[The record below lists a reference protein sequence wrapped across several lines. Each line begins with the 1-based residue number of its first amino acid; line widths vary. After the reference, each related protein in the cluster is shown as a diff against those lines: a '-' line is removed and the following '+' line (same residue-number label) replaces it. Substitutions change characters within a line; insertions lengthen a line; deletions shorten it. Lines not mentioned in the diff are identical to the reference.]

1 MTTFLH
7 YDLKVALLI
16 AVFYMFYRLLAAR
29 ETFHRLNRM
38 VLLASLALSLLLPL
52 CVVTVH
58 RTVEVGSMPQ
68 PTASVGMAEVGE
80 IVEDEGP
87 NSMGTILAVVYLLGV
102 AFCLARTS
110 INIWSVR
117 RLIARCREVA
127 VPSYI
132 RGNVGGMRLFVA
144 EDEKVKPF
152 SWMRS
157 VVLSRKDYEQDLAD
171 GADGH
176 SIVLAHECGHVAC
189 RHSVDMLF
197 VDAIV
202 ALQWFNPV
210 AWLLRQDLRIVHEY
224 EADARVLSQGF
235 NAYQY
240 LSLLVQKAAG
250 DAGYSVANGISMSSI
265 VSKRV
270 IMMTKKQ
277 SSKYAWA
284 RLLYVVPI
292 VALSLA
298 ATAKTVVDYQ
308 VIESKTST
316 EMTLPDDE
324 TLYVVD
330 GNIVEKQ
337 DVKKLKTEEIQSIKI
352 LKKEE
357 ATSKWGTQ
365 GANGVIEITTDRT
378 KVHEAVMKSDDDNK
392 LYVVD
397 GNVVSKESAMELVT
411 ENIEAVSVLSGE
423 SATKLWGSKGE
434 NGVIV
439 ITTKTK
445 TDAEGTKGD
454 DDEKTFEIVEKMPEF
469 PGGDKALLEF
479 LSKNIKYPVEAQK
492 KGLQGRVVVGFVV
505 EKDGSLSDVKTAK
518 SVDPLLDE
526 EAMRVVKSMPKWLPG
541 KQNGK
546 SVRVKFNVP
555 ILFKLNKSDEKTD
568 GQTALALRPAD
579 SPTAQ
584 PSASSGERIFEVV
597 EQMPEF
603 PGGMKA
609 MMEYLSSNVKY
620 PVEAQKMGEQGRVI
634 VQFIVEKDGT
644 ISNAKVVKSNRFVL
658 AQVPTEG
665 GVVTKLETSE
675 GPVIHELEAE
685 ALRVV
690 KEMPKWTPGKQN
702 GKPVRVKYN
711 IPVSFRLQ

>member
-58 RTVEVGSMPQ
+58 RTVEVSSMPQ
-68 PTASVGMAEVGE
+68 PTASVGMGEVGE
-80 IVEDEGP
+80 IVEDEDS
-87 NSMGTILAVVYLLGV
+87 NSMDTTLAVVYLLGV

-132 RGNVGGMRLFVA
+132 HGDIGGMRLFVA
-144 EDEKVKPF
+144 DDAKVKPF
-152 SWMRS
+152 SWMRT
-157 VVLSRKDYEQDLAD
+157 VVLSRKDYENDLAD
-171 GADGH
+171 GARGQ

-197 VDAIV
+197 VDMVV

-210 AWLLRQDLRIVHEY
+210 VWLLRQDLRTVHEY

-298 ATAKTVVDYQ
+298 ATAKTVVDYK
-308 VIESKTST
+308 VVEV
-316 EMTLPDDE
+316 PE
-324 TLYVVD
+324 TLKTTPSDEVVVNETAPLVEVD
-330 GNIVEKQ
+330 SENPLLVEDEMNPIVEDKKTPLIIIDGQ
-337 DVKKLKTEEIQSIKI
+337 ISTKKLDEIDAK
-352 LKKEE
+352 
-357 ATSKWGTQ
+357 A
-365 GANGVIEITTDRT
+365 
-378 KVHEAVMKSDDDNK
+378 
-392 LYVVD
+392 
-397 GNVVSKESAMELVT
+397 
-411 ENIEAVSVLSGE
+411 IEAVSVIPAE
-423 SATKLWGSKGE
+423 TAMKLWGKKGE
-434 NGVIV
+434 NGAVT
-439 ITTKTK
+439 ITMK
-445 TDAEGTKGD
+445 KGD
-454 DDEKTFEIVEKMPEF
+454 DDEKAFHHVEKMPVF
-469 PGGDKALLEF
+469 PGGDMAMMEF

-492 KGLQGRVVVGFVV
+492 KGLQGRVVVSFVV
-505 EKDGSLSDVKTAK
+505 EKDGSLSDVKVAK
-518 SVDPLLDE
+518 SVDPQLDE
-526 EAMRVVKSMPKWLPG
+526 EALRVVKSMPNWTPG
-541 KQNGK
+541 MHNGK
-546 SVRVKFNVP
+546 AVRVKYYVP
-555 ILFKLNKSDEKTD
+555 ISYRLNGPATKTD
-568 GQTALALRPAD
+568 GQTAPAPRPAD

-584 PSASSGERIFEVV
+584 PSASSGEKPYEVV
-597 EQMPEF
+597 EQMPAF
-603 PGGMKA
+603 PGGDRA
-609 MMEYLSSNVKY
+609 LMEYLSSNVKY
-620 PVEAQKMGEQGRVI
+620 PVEALEKGEQGRVI
-634 VQFIVEKDGT
+634 VGFVVEKDGT
-644 ISNAKVVKSNRFVL
+644 VSNAKVVKSNKYTM
-658 AQVPTEG
+658 AEIEKDGT
-665 GVVTKLETSE
+665 VVKKLETREESAMQT
-675 GPVIHELEAE
+675 LEAE

-690 KEMPKWTPGKQN
+690 QSMPKWTPGKQK
-702 GKPVRVKYN
+702 GKAVRVKYN

>member
-1 MTTFLH
+1 MTTFLL

-29 ETFHRLNRM
+29 ETFHRLNRA
-38 VLLASLALSLLLPL
+38 VLLASVVLSLALPL

-58 RTVEVGSMPQ
+58 RTVEVDSMPQ
-68 PTASVGMAEVGE
+68 PMASVGVPEVGE
-80 IVEDEGP
+80 IVADEP
-87 NSMGTILAVVYLLGV
+87 SDSPATALAVVYLLGV

-110 INIWSVR
+110 VHILSVR
-117 RLIARCREVA
+117 RLIARCREVPM
-127 VPSYI
+127 PSYI
-132 RGNVGGMRLFVA
+132 HDNVGGMRLFVA
-144 EDEKVKPF
+144 DDENVKPF

-157 VVLSRKDYEQDLAD
+157 VVLSRKDYEEDLAD
-171 GADGH
+171 GARGH

-197 VDAIV
+197 VDLIV

-210 AWLLRQDLRIVHEY
+210 VWLLRQDLRIVHEY

-250 DAGYSVANGISMSSI
+250 DAGYSVANGISLSSI

-378 KVHEAVMKSDDDNK
+378 KVHEAVMKSDDDDK

-445 TDAEGTKGD
+445 TEAEGTKGD
-454 DDEKTFEIVEKMPEF
+454 DDKAFEHVEKMPVF
-469 PGGDKALLEF
+469 PGGDMAMMEF

-492 KGLQGRVVVGFVV
+492 KGLQGRVVVSFVV
-505 EKDGSLSDVKTAK
+505 EKDGSLTEIKTVK

-526 EAMRVVKSMPKWLPG
+526 EAVRVVSAMPKWEPG
-541 KQNGK
+541 KQKGK
-546 SVRVKFNVP
+546 PVRVKYNVP
-555 ILFKLNKSDEKTD
+555 ISFKLTGSATKTD
-568 GQTALALRPAD
+568 GQTAPALSPAD
-579 SPTAQ
+579 APTAQ
-584 PSASSGERIFEVV
+584 SSSEERIFEVV
-597 EQMPEF
+597 EKMPEF
-603 PGGMKA
+603 PGGAKA
-609 MMEYLSSNVKY
+609 LMEYISYNVRY
-620 PVEAQKMGEQGRVI
+620 PKEAQESGEQGRVI
-634 VQFIVEKDGT
+634 VGFIVEKDGT
-644 ISNAKVVKSNRFVL
+644 ISNARVVRSNRFVL
-658 AQVPTEG
+658 AQVQKDG
-665 GVVTKLETSE
+665 GIVTKVETAEESAR
-675 GPVIHELEAE
+675 HELETE
-685 ALRVV
+685 ALRVINA
-690 KEMPKWTPGKQN
+690 MPKWTPGKQN
-702 GKPVRVKYN
+702 GNAVRVRYT
-711 IPVSFRLQ
+711 IPVTFRLQ

>member
-1 MTTFLH
+1 M
-7 YDLKVALLI
+7 
-16 AVFYMFYRLLAAR
+16 
-29 ETFHRLNRM
+29 
-38 VLLASLALSLLLPL
+38 
-52 CVVTVH
+52 
-58 RTVEVGSMPQ
+58 RT
-68 PTASVGMAEVGE
+68 
-80 IVEDEGP
+80 
-87 NSMGTILAVVYLLGV
+87 
-102 AFCLARTS
+102 
-110 INIWSVR
+110 
-117 RLIARCREVA
+117 
-127 VPSYI
+127 
-132 RGNVGGMRLFVA
+132 
-144 EDEKVKPF
+144 
-152 SWMRS
+152 
-157 VVLSRKDYEQDLAD
+157 VVLSRKDYENDLAD
-171 GADGH
+171 GARGQ

-210 AWLLRQDLRIVHEY
+210 VWLLRQDLRTVHEF

-337 DVKKLKTEEIQSIKI
+337 DVKKLKTEEIKSIKI

-423 SATKLWGSKGE
+423 SATKLWGSKGA
-434 NGVIV
+434 NGVIM
-439 ITTKTK
+439 ITTKGADASESK
-445 TDAEGTKGD
+445 AEKAIDNSSEKALATDSVLMIPE
-454 DDEKTFEIVEKMPEF
+454 EMPSF
-469 PGGDKALLEF
+469 PGGVMALMEF
-479 LSKNIKYPVEAQK
+479 LQKNVKYPVEAQK
-492 KGLQGRVVVGFVV
+492 KGVQGRVLVSFVV
-505 EKDGSLSDVKTAK
+505 EKDGSLSEIKTVK

-526 EAMRVVKSMPKWLPG
+526 EAMRVVKSMPNWTPG
-541 KQNGK
+541 KQKGK
-546 SVRVKFNVP
+546 AVRVKYNVP
-555 ILFKLNKSDEKTD
+555 ISFKLTGTKTD
-568 GQTALALRPAD
+568 GQAASAAGTGNAHETDILKAPLLET
-579 SPTAQ
+579 SEKGVFAQ
-584 PSASSGERIFEVV
+584 V
-597 EQMPEF
+597 EQMPHFAGGDKALMEF
-603 PGGMKA
+603 LA
-609 MMEYLSSNVKY
+609 QNVRY
-620 PVEAQKMGEQGRVI
+620 PKEAVDSGWQGRV
-634 VQFIVEKDGT
+634 VVSFIVEKDGSLSEIKT
-644 ISNAKVVKSNRFVL
+644 VKSVKPVL
-658 AQVPTEG
+658 DE
-665 GVVTKLETSE
+665 
-675 GPVIHELEAE
+675 E

-690 KEMPKWTPGKQN
+690 NAMPKWTPGKHN
-702 GKPVRVKYN
+702 GNAVRVKYN

>member
-1 MTTFLH
+1 MTSFLH

-80 IVEDEGP
+80 IVEDEDS
-87 NSMGTILAVVYLLGV
+87 NSTGTTLAVVYLLGV

-110 INIWSVR
+110 INILSVR

-132 RGNVGGMRLFVA
+132 HGNIGGMRLFVA
-144 EDEKVKPF
+144 DDAKVKPF
-152 SWMRS
+152 SWMRT
-157 VVLSRKDYEQDLAD
+157 VVLSRKDYENDLAD
-171 GADGH
+171 GARGQ

-197 VDAIV
+197 VDMVV

-210 AWLLRQDLRIVHEY
+210 VWLLRQDLRTVHEY

-298 ATAKTVVDYQ
+298 ATAKTVVDYK

-324 TLYVVD
+324 MLYVVD

-445 TDAEGTKGD
+445 TEAEGTKGD
-454 DDEKTFEIVEKMPEF
+454 DDKAFEHVEKMPVF
-469 PGGDKALLEF
+469 PGGDMAMMEF

-492 KGLQGRVVVGFVV
+492 KELQGRVVVSFVV
-505 EKDGSLSDVKTAK
+505 EKDGSLSDVKVAK
-518 SVDPLLDE
+518 SVDPQLDE
-526 EAMRVVKSMPKWLPG
+526 EALRVVKSMPNWTPG
-541 KQNGK
+541 MHNGK
-546 SVRVKFNVP
+546 TVRVKYYVP
-555 ILFKLNKSDEKTD
+555 ITYRLNGPATKTD
-568 GQTALALRPAD
+568 GQTAPAPRPAD

-584 PSASSGERIFEVV
+584 PSASSDEKLYEDL
-597 EQMPEF
+597 EQKPEF

-609 MMEYLSSNVKY
+609 MMEFLSNNVKY
-620 PVEAQKMGEQGRVI
+620 PKKALEMGEQGRVI
-634 VQFIVEKDGT
+634 VGFIVEKDGT
-644 ISNAKVVKSNRFVL
+644 VSNAKVVKSNRFVL
-658 AQVPTEG
+658 VQVPTEG

-675 GPVIHELEAE
+675 GSVIHELEAE

-690 KEMPKWTPGKQN
+690 QSMPKWTPGKLN

>member
-1 MTTFLH
+1 MTTFLL

-29 ETFHRLNRM
+29 ETFHRLNRA
-38 VLLASLALSLLLPL
+38 VLLASVVLSLALPL

-58 RTVEVGSMPQ
+58 RTVEVASMPQ
-68 PTASVGMAEVGE
+68 PMASVGVPEVGE
-80 IVEDEGP
+80 IVADEP
-87 NSMGTILAVVYLLGV
+87 SDSPATALAVVYLLGV

-110 INIWSVR
+110 VHILSVR
-117 RLIARCREVA
+117 RLIARCREVPM
-127 VPSYI
+127 PSYI
-132 RGNVGGMRLFVA
+132 HDNVEGMRLFVA
-144 EDEKVKPF
+144 DDENVKPF

-157 VVLSRKDYEQDLAD
+157 VVLSRKDYEEDLAD
-171 GADGH
+171 GARGH

-197 VDAIV
+197 VDLIV

-210 AWLLRQDLRIVHEY
+210 VWLLRQDLRIVHEY

-250 DAGYSVANGISMSSI
+250 DAGYSVANGISLSSI

-270 IMMTKKQ
+270 IMMTKNQ

-284 RLLYVVPI
+284 KLLYIVPI

-298 ATAKTVVDYQ
+298 ATAKTVVDYK
-308 VIESKTST
+308 VVGT
-316 EMTLPDDE
+316 PE
-324 TLYVVD
+324 TLKTTPSDEVVVNETAPLVEVD
-330 GNIVEKQ
+330 SENPLLVEDEMNPIVE
-337 DVKKLKTEEIQSIKI
+337 DKKTPLVVIDGQISTKNLDEIDAKT
-352 LKKEE
+352 
-357 ATSKWGTQ
+357 
-365 GANGVIEITTDRT
+365 
-378 KVHEAVMKSDDDNK
+378 
-392 LYVVD
+392 
-397 GNVVSKESAMELVT
+397 
-411 ENIEAVSVLSGE
+411 IEAISVLPAE
-423 SATKLWGSKGE
+423 TAMKLWGSKGE
-434 NGVIV
+434 NGAVM
-439 ITTKTK
+439 ITMK
-445 TDAEGTKGD
+445 KGD

-492 KGLQGRVVVGFVV
+492 KGLQGRVVLGFVV

-541 KQNGK
+541 RQNGK
-546 SVRVKFNVP
+546 SVRVKFNVT
-555 ILFKLNKSDEKTD
+555 ILFKLNKSDEKSD

-597 EQMPEF
+597 EQMPQF
-603 PGGMKA
+603 PGGDKA
-609 MMEYLSSNVKY
+609 VLEYLSSNV
-620 PVEAQKMGEQGRVI
+620 
-634 VQFIVEKDGT
+634 
-644 ISNAKVVKSNRFVL
+644 
-658 AQVPTEG
+658 
-665 GVVTKLETSE
+665 
-675 GPVIHELEAE
+675 
-685 ALRVV
+685 
-690 KEMPKWTPGKQN
+690 
-702 GKPVRVKYN
+702 
-711 IPVSFRLQ
+711 

>member
-58 RTVEVGSMPQ
+58 RTVEVASMPQ
-68 PTASVGMAEVGE
+68 PMASVGMAEVGE
-80 IVEDEGP
+80 IVEDEDS
-87 NSMGTILAVVYLLGV
+87 NSTGTILAVVYLLGV
-102 AFCLARTS
+102 TFCLARTS

-132 RGNVGGMRLFVA
+132 HGDIGGMKLFVA
-144 EDEKVKPF
+144 DDAKVKPF
-152 SWMRS
+152 SWMRT
-157 VVLSRKDYEQDLAD
+157 VVLSRKDYENDLAD
-171 GADGH
+171 GARGQ

-210 AWLLRQDLRIVHEY
+210 VWLLRQDLRTVHEY

-298 ATAKTVVDYQ
+298 ATAKTVVDYK
-308 VIESKTST
+308 VVET
-316 EMTLPDDE
+316 PE
-324 TLYVVD
+324 TLKTTPSDEVVV
-330 GNIVEKQ
+330 NETSPIVEVDSEKPLLVEDEMNPIVEDKKTPLIIIDGQ
-337 DVKKLKTEEIQSIKI
+337 ISTKKLDEIDAK
-352 LKKEE
+352 
-357 ATSKWGTQ
+357 A
-365 GANGVIEITTDRT
+365 
-378 KVHEAVMKSDDDNK
+378 
-392 LYVVD
+392 
-397 GNVVSKESAMELVT
+397 
-411 ENIEAVSVLSGE
+411 IEAISVIQAE
-423 SATKLWGSKGE
+423 TATKLWGSKGE
-434 NGVIV
+434 NGAVM
-439 ITTKTK
+439 ITMK
-445 TDAEGTKGD
+445 KGG
-454 DDEKTFEIVEKMPEF
+454 DDEKAFEIVEKMPEF
-469 PGGDKALLEF
+469 PGGDMAMMEF

-492 KGLQGRVVVGFVV
+492 KGLQGRVVVNFIV
-505 EKDGSLSDVKTAK
+505 EKNGSINHANVIR
-518 SVDPLLDE
+518 SVDPLLDA
-526 EAMRVVKSMPKWLPG
+526 EALRVVQSMPNWTPG
-541 KQNGK
+541 MQNGK
-546 SVRVKFNVP
+546 AVRVKYNIPVSFR
-555 ILFKLNKSDEKTD
+555 LNGPATKTD
-568 GQTALALRPAD
+568 GQTAPAPRPAD

-584 PSASSGERIFEVV
+584 PSASSDEKLYEDL
-597 EQMPEF
+597 EQKPEF

-609 MMEYLSSNVKY
+609 MMEYLSNNVKY

-634 VQFIVEKDGT
+634 VGFIVEKDGT
-644 ISNAKVVKSNRFVL
+644 VSNANVVKSNRYTLVEIEKDG
-658 AQVPTEG
+658 A
-665 GVVTKLETSE
+665 VVKKLETSE

-690 KEMPKWTPGKQN
+690 QSMPKWTPGKLN
-702 GKPVRVKYN
+702 GKAVRVKYN
-711 IPVSFRLQ
+711 LPVSFRLQ

>member
-58 RTVEVGSMPQ
+58 RTVEVASMPQ

-80 IVEDEGP
+80 IVEDEDP
-87 NSMGTILAVVYLLGV
+87 NSMGTTLAVVYLLGV

-132 RGNVGGMRLFVA
+132 HGNIGGMRLFVA
-144 EDEKVKPF
+144 DDAKVKPF
-152 SWMRS
+152 SWMRT
-157 VVLSRKDYEQDLAD
+157 VVLSRKDYENDLAD
-171 GADGH
+171 GARGQ

-197 VDAIV
+197 VDMVV

-210 AWLLRQDLRIVHEY
+210 VWLLRQDLRTVHEY

-337 DVKKLKTEEIQSIKI
+337 DVKKLKTEEIKSIKI

-445 TDAEGTKGD
+445 TEAEGTKGD
-454 DDEKTFEIVEKMPEF
+454 DEKAFEIVEKMPEF

-518 SVDPLLDE
+518 SVDPLLDQ

-541 KQNGK
+541 RQKGK
-546 SVRVKFNVP
+546 AVRVKFNVP
-555 ILFKLNKSDEKTD
+555 ISYQLNGPAAKTD
-568 GQTALALRPAD
+568 GQTAPALRPAD
-579 SPTAQ
+579 SSTAQ
-584 PSASSGERIFEVV
+584 PSASSGEKVFEVV
-597 EQMPEF
+597 EQMPAF
-603 PGGMKA
+603 PGGDRA
-609 MMEYLSSNVKY
+609 LMEYLSNNVKY
-620 PVEAQKMGEQGRVI
+620 PVEAQEKGEQGRVI
-634 VQFIVEKDGT
+634 VGFVVEKDGT
-644 ISNAKVVKSNRFVL
+644 ISNAKVVKSNSYVL
-658 AQVPTEG
+658 EQVSKDG
-665 GVVTKLETSE
+665 GVVTKLEKTEYSA
-675 GPVIHELEAE
+675 GPALEAE
-685 ALRVV
+685 ALRVAQS
-690 KEMPKWTPGKQN
+690 MPKWTPGKLN
-702 GKPVRVKYN
+702 GKAVRVKYN
-711 IPVSFRLQ
+711 LPVSFRLQ

>member
-80 IVEDEGP
+80 IVEDEDS
-87 NSMGTILAVVYLLGV
+87 NSTGTILAVVYLLGV

-132 RGNVGGMRLFVA
+132 HGDIGGMRLFVA
-144 EDEKVKPF
+144 DDAKVKPF
-152 SWMRS
+152 SWMRT
-157 VVLSRKDYEQDLAD
+157 VVLSRKDYENDLAD
-171 GADGH
+171 GARGQ

-197 VDAIV
+197 VDMVV

-210 AWLLRQDLRIVHEY
+210 VWLLRQDLRTVHEY

-277 SSKYAWA
+277 SSRYSWA
-284 RLLYVVPI
+284 KLLYIVPI
-292 VALSLA
+292 VAISLA
-298 ATAKTVVDYQ
+298 ATAKTVVDYK
-308 VIESKTST
+308 VVEVPETAEAAAT
-316 EMTLPDDE
+316 DDDK
-324 TLYVVD
+324 LYVVD
-330 GNIVEKQ
+330 GNIV
-337 DVKKLKTEEIQSIKI
+337 
-352 LKKEE
+352 
-357 ATSKWGTQ
+357 
-365 GANGVIEITTDRT
+365 
-378 KVHEAVMKSDDDNK
+378 
-392 LYVVD
+392 
-397 GNVVSKESAMELVT
+397 SKESVMELVS
-411 ENIEAVSVLSGE
+411 EEIEAISVISGE
-423 SATKLWGSKGE
+423 TATKLWGSKGA
-434 NGVIV
+434 NGVIM
-439 ITTKTK
+439 ITTKGADASESK
-445 TDAEGTKGD
+445 AEKAIDNLSENALATDSVLMIPE
-454 DDEKTFEIVEKMPEF
+454 EMPSF
-469 PGGDKALLEF
+469 PGGVMALMEF
-479 LSKNIKYPVEAQK
+479 LQKNVKYPVEAQK
-492 KGLQGRVVVGFVV
+492 KGVQGRVLVSFVV

-526 EAMRVVKSMPKWLPG
+526 EAVRVVKSMPKWEPG
-541 KQNGK
+541 KQKGK
-546 SVRVKFNVP
+546 AVRVKYNVP
-555 ILFKLNKSDEKTD
+555 ISFKLTGTKTD
-568 GQTALALRPAD
+568 GQAAPAAGTGNAHETD
-579 SPTAQ
+579 ILKAPLLETSEKGVFAQ
-584 PSASSGERIFEVV
+584 V
-597 EQMPEF
+597 EQMPHFAGGDKALMEF
-603 PGGMKA
+603 LA
-609 MMEYLSSNVKY
+609 QNVRY
-620 PVEAQKMGEQGRVI
+620 PKEAVDSGWQGRV
-634 VQFIVEKDGT
+634 VVSFIVEKDGSLSEIKT
-644 ISNAKVVKSNRFVL
+644 VKSVKPVL
-658 AQVPTEG
+658 DE
-665 GVVTKLETSE
+665 
-675 GPVIHELEAE
+675 EAV
-685 ALRVV
+685 RVV
-690 KEMPKWTPGKQN
+690 NAMPKWTPGKHN
-702 GKPVRVKYN
+702 GNAVRVKYN

>member
-58 RTVEVGSMPQ
+58 RTVEVASMPQ
-68 PTASVGMAEVGE
+68 PMASVGMGEVGE
-80 IVEDEGP
+80 IVEDEDS
-87 NSMGTILAVVYLLGV
+87 NSTGTILAVVYLLGV

-132 RGNVGGMRLFVA
+132 HGNIGGMRLFVA
-144 EDEKVKPF
+144 DDAKVKPF
-152 SWMRS
+152 SWMRT
-157 VVLSRKDYEQDLAD
+157 VVLSRKDYENDLAD
-171 GADGH
+171 GARGQ

-197 VDAIV
+197 VDMVV

-210 AWLLRQDLRIVHEY
+210 VWLLRQDLRTVHEY

-308 VIESKTST
+308 VVET
-316 EMTLPDDE
+316 PE
-324 TLYVVD
+324 TLKTTPSDEVVVNETD
-330 GNIVEKQ
+330 PIVEVDSENPLLVEDEMNPIVEDKKTPLIIIDGQ
-337 DVKKLKTEEIQSIKI
+337 ISTKKLDEIDAK
-352 LKKEE
+352 
-357 ATSKWGTQ
+357 A
-365 GANGVIEITTDRT
+365 
-378 KVHEAVMKSDDDNK
+378 
-392 LYVVD
+392 
-397 GNVVSKESAMELVT
+397 
-411 ENIEAVSVLSGE
+411 IEAVSVLPAE
-423 SATKLWGSKGE
+423 TAMKLWGKKGE
-434 NGVIV
+434 NGAVT
-439 ITTKTK
+439 ITMK
-445 TDAEGTKGD
+445 KGD
-454 DDEKTFEIVEKMPEF
+454 DDEKAFEHVEKMPVF
-469 PGGDKALLEF
+469 PGGDMAMMEF

-492 KGLQGRVVVGFVV
+492 KELQGRVVVSFVV
-505 EKDGSLSDVKTAK
+505 EKDGSLSDVKVAK
-518 SVDPLLDE
+518 SVDPQLDE
-526 EAMRVVKSMPKWLPG
+526 EALRVVKSMPNWTPG
-541 KQNGK
+541 MHNGK
-546 SVRVKFNVP
+546 TVRVKYYVP
-555 ILFKLNKSDEKTD
+555 ISYRLNGPATKTD
-568 GQTALALRPAD
+568 GQTAPALRPAD

-584 PSASSGERIFEVV
+584 PSASSGEKPYEVV

-603 PGGMKA
+603 PGGMRA

-634 VQFIVEKDGT
+634 VGFIVEKDGT
-644 ISNAKVVKSNRFVL
+644 VSNAKVVKSNRFVL

-690 KEMPKWTPGKQN
+690 QSMPKWTPGKQK
-702 GKPVRVKYN
+702 GKAVRVKYN
-711 IPVSFRLQ
+711 LPVSFRLQ

>member
-1 MTTFLH
+1 MTTFLL

-29 ETFHRLNRM
+29 ETFHRLNRA
-38 VLLASLALSLLLPL
+38 VLLASVVLSMVLPL

-58 RTVEVGSMPQ
+58 KTVEVASMPQ
-68 PTASVGMAEVGE
+68 PMASVGMAEVGE
-80 IVEDEGP
+80 IVDDSSLP
-87 NSMGTILAVVYLLGV
+87 SAIFAVAYLLGV

-110 INIWSVR
+110 VHILSVR
-117 RLIARCREVA
+117 RLIARCREVPM
-127 VPSYI
+127 PSYI
-132 RGNVGGMRLFVA
+132 HDNVEGMRLFVA
-144 EDEKVKPF
+144 DDENVKPF

-157 VVLSRKDYEQDLAD
+157 VVLSRKDYEEDLAD
-171 GADGH
+171 GARGH

-197 VDAIV
+197 VDLIV

-210 AWLLRQDLRIVHEY
+210 VWLLRQDLRIVHEY

-250 DAGYSVANGISMSSI
+250 DAGYSVANGISLSSI

-270 IMMTKKQ
+270 IMMTKNQ

-284 RLLYVVPI
+284 KLLYIVPI

-298 ATAKTVVDYQ
+298 ATAKTVVDYK
-308 VIESKTST
+308 VVGT
-316 EMTLPDDE
+316 PE
-324 TLYVVD
+324 TLKTTPSDEVVVNETAPLVEVD
-330 GNIVEKQ
+330 SENPLLVEDEMNPIVE
-337 DVKKLKTEEIQSIKI
+337 DKKTPLVVIDGQISTKNLDEIDAKT
-352 LKKEE
+352 
-357 ATSKWGTQ
+357 
-365 GANGVIEITTDRT
+365 
-378 KVHEAVMKSDDDNK
+378 
-392 LYVVD
+392 
-397 GNVVSKESAMELVT
+397 
-411 ENIEAVSVLSGE
+411 IEAISVLPAE
-423 SATKLWGSKGE
+423 TAMKLWGSKGE
-434 NGVIV
+434 NGAVM
-439 ITTKTK
+439 ITMK
-445 TDAEGTKGD
+445 KGD

-492 KGLQGRVVVGFVV
+492 KGLQGRVVLGFVV

-541 KQNGK
+541 RQNGK

-555 ILFKLNKSDEKTD
+555 ILFKLNKSDEKSD

-597 EQMPEF
+597 EQMPQF
-603 PGGMKA
+603 PGGDKA
-609 MMEYLSSNVKY
+609 VLEYLSSNVKY

-634 VQFIVEKDGT
+634 VGFIVEKDGT
-644 ISNAKVVKSNRFVL
+644 VSNAKVVKSNKYTMVEIEKDG
-658 AQVPTEG
+658 T
-665 GVVTKLETSE
+665 VVKKLETSE
-675 GPVIHELEAE
+675 GAAIQELEAE

-690 KEMPKWTPGKQN
+690 QSMPKWTPGKLN

>member
-58 RTVEVGSMPQ
+58 RTVEVASMPQ

-80 IVEDEGP
+80 IVEDEDS
-87 NSMGTILAVVYLLGV
+87 NSPGTILAFVYLLGV

-110 INIWSVR
+110 IHILSVR

-132 RGNVGGMRLFVA
+132 HGNIGGMRLFVT
-144 EDEKVKPF
+144 EDEKIKPF

-210 AWLLRQDLRIVHEY
+210 AWLLRQDLRTVHEY

-298 ATAKTVVDYQ
+298 ATAKTVVDYK
-308 VIESKTST
+308 VVGT
-316 EMTLPDDE
+316 PE
-324 TLYVVD
+324 TLKTTPSDEVVI
-330 GNIVEKQ
+330 NETSPIVEVDSENPLLVEDEMNLIVEDKKTPLVVIDGQ
-337 DVKKLKTEEIQSIKI
+337 ISTKKLDEIDAK
-352 LKKEE
+352 
-357 ATSKWGTQ
+357 A
-365 GANGVIEITTDRT
+365 
-378 KVHEAVMKSDDDNK
+378 
-392 LYVVD
+392 
-397 GNVVSKESAMELVT
+397 
-411 ENIEAVSVLSGE
+411 IEAISVIPAE
-423 SATKLWGSKGE
+423 TATKLWGSKGE
-434 NGVIV
+434 NGAVM
-439 ITTKTK
+439 ITMK
-445 TDAEGTKGD
+445 KGD
-454 DDEKTFEIVEKMPEF
+454 DDEKAFEVVEKMPAF

-492 KGLQGRVVVGFVV
+492 KGLQGRVVVNFIV
-505 EKDGSLSDVKTAK
+505 EKNGSINHANVIR
-518 SVDPLLDE
+518 SVDPLLDA
-526 EAMRVVKSMPKWLPG
+526 EALRVVQSMPNWTPG
-541 KQNGK
+541 MHNGK
-546 SVRVKFNVP
+546 AVRVKYNIPV
-555 ILFKLNKSDEKTD
+555 LFQLNGPAAKTD
-568 GQTALALRPAD
+568 GQTAPAPRPAD

-584 PSASSGERIFEVV
+584 PSASSDEILYEDL
-597 EQMPEF
+597 EQKPEF

-634 VQFIVEKDGT
+634 VGFIVEKDGT
-644 ISNAKVVKSNRFVL
+644 VSNAKVVKSNRYTLVEIEKDG
-658 AQVPTEG
+658 T
-665 GVVTKLETSE
+665 VVKKLETSE

-690 KEMPKWTPGKQN
+690 QSMPKWMPGKLN
-702 GKPVRVKYN
+702 GKAVRVKYN
-711 IPVSFRLQ
+711 LPVSFRLQ

>member
-58 RTVEVGSMPQ
+58 RTVEVASMPQ

-80 IVEDEGP
+80 IVEDEGS
-87 NSMGTILAVVYLLGV
+87 NSTGTTLAVVYLLGV

-132 RGNVGGMRLFVA
+132 HGNIGGMRLFVA
-144 EDEKVKPF
+144 DDEKVKPF
-152 SWMRS
+152 SWMRT
-157 VVLSRKDYEQDLAD
+157 VVLSRKDYENDLAD
-171 GADGH
+171 GARGQ

-197 VDAIV
+197 VDMVV

-210 AWLLRQDLRIVHEY
+210 VWLLRQDLRTVHEF

-298 ATAKTVVDYQ
+298 ATAKTVVDYK
-308 VIESKTST
+308 VVGTPETPKTT
-316 EMTLPDDE
+316 PFDE
-324 TLYVVD
+324 VVV
-330 GNIVEKQ
+330 NETAPIVEVENNQAPMGGEEMNPIVEDKKTPLIIIDGQ
-337 DVKKLKTEEIQSIKI
+337 ISTKKLDEIDAK
-352 LKKEE
+352 
-357 ATSKWGTQ
+357 A
-365 GANGVIEITTDRT
+365 
-378 KVHEAVMKSDDDNK
+378 
-392 LYVVD
+392 
-397 GNVVSKESAMELVT
+397 
-411 ENIEAVSVLSGE
+411 IEAVSVLPAE
-423 SATKLWGSKGE
+423 TAMKLWGSKGE
-434 NGVIV
+434 NGAVT
-439 ITTKTK
+439 ITMK
-445 TDAEGTKGD
+445 KGD
-454 DDEKTFEIVEKMPEF
+454 DDKAFEVVEKMPAF

-492 KGLQGRVVVGFVV
+492 KGLQGRVVVNFIV
-505 EKDGSLSDVKTAK
+505 EKNGSINHANVIR
-518 SVDPLLDE
+518 SVDPLLDA
-526 EAMRVVKSMPKWLPG
+526 EALRVVQSMPNWTPG
-541 KQNGK
+541 MHNGK
-546 SVRVKFNVP
+546 AVRVKYNIPV
-555 ILFKLNKSDEKTD
+555 LFQLNGPATKTD
-568 GQTALALRPAD
+568 GQTAPALRPTD

-584 PSASSGERIFEVV
+584 PSASSGEKAFDVV
-597 EQMPEF
+597 EVMPTF
-603 PGGMKA
+603 PGGDRA
-609 MMEYLSSNVKY
+609 LMEYLSNNVKY
-620 PVEAQKMGEQGRVI
+620 PVEAQEKGEQGRVT
-634 VQFIVEKDGT
+634 VGFVVEKDGT
-644 ISNAKVVKSNRFVL
+644 VSTAKVVKSNSYVL
-658 AQVPTEG
+658 EQVSKDG
-665 GVVTKLETSE
+665 GVVTKLEKTEYSAD
-675 GPVIHELEAE
+675 PALEAE

-690 KEMPKWTPGKQN
+690 QSMPKWTPGKQK
-702 GKPVRVKYN
+702 GKPVRVKYSL
-711 IPVSFRLQ
+711 PVSFRLQ

>member
-1 MTTFLH
+1 
-7 YDLKVALLI
+7 
-16 AVFYMFYRLLAAR
+16 
-29 ETFHRLNRM
+29 
-38 VLLASLALSLLLPL
+38 
-52 CVVTVH
+52 
-58 RTVEVGSMPQ
+58 
-68 PTASVGMAEVGE
+68 
-80 IVEDEGP
+80 
-87 NSMGTILAVVYLLGV
+87 
-102 AFCLARTS
+102 
-110 INIWSVR
+110 
-117 RLIARCREVA
+117 
-127 VPSYI
+127 
-132 RGNVGGMRLFVA
+132 
-144 EDEKVKPF
+144 
-152 SWMRS
+152 
-157 VVLSRKDYEQDLAD
+157 
-171 GADGH
+171 
-176 SIVLAHECGHVAC
+176 
-189 RHSVDMLF
+189 
-197 VDAIV
+197 
-202 ALQWFNPV
+202 
-210 AWLLRQDLRIVHEY
+210 
-224 EADARVLSQGF
+224 
-235 NAYQY
+235 
-240 LSLLVQKAAG
+240 
-250 DAGYSVANGISMSSI
+250 
-265 VSKRV
+265 
-270 IMMTKKQ
+270 MTKKQ

-308 VIESKTST
+308 VIESETST

-378 KVHEAVMKSDDDNK
+378 KVHEAVMKSDDDK

-445 TDAEGTKGD
+445 TEAEGTKGD
-454 DDEKTFEIVEKMPEF
+454 DDEKAFQHVEKMPVF
-469 PGGDKALLEF
+469 PGGDMAMMEF

-492 KGLQGRVVVGFVV
+492 KELQGRVVVSFVV
-505 EKDGSLSDVKTAK
+505 EKDGSLSDVQVAK
-518 SVDPLLDE
+518 SVDPQLDE
-526 EAMRVVKSMPKWLPG
+526 EALRVVKSMPNWTPG
-541 KQNGK
+541 MHNGK
-546 SVRVKFNVP
+546 AVRVKYYVP
-555 ILFKLNKSDEKTD
+555 ISYRLNGPAAKNN
-568 GQTALALRPAD
+568 GQTAPVPRPAD

-584 PSASSGERIFEVV
+584 PSASSGEKPYEVV

-634 VQFIVEKDGT
+634 VGFIVEKDGT
-644 ISNAKVVKSNRFVL
+644 VSNAKVVKSNKYTMVEIEKDG
-658 AQVPTEG
+658 T
-665 GVVTKLETSE
+665 VVKKLETSE

-690 KEMPKWTPGKQN
+690 QSMPKWTPGKQK

>member
-58 RTVEVGSMPQ
+58 RTVEVASMPQ
-68 PTASVGMAEVGE
+68 PTASVGMGEVGE

-132 RGNVGGMRLFVA
+132 HGDIGGMRLFVA
-144 EDEKVKPF
+144 DDAKVKPF
-152 SWMRS
+152 SWMRT
-157 VVLSRKDYEQDLAD
+157 VVLSRKDYENDLAD
-171 GADGH
+171 GARGQ

-197 VDAIV
+197 VDMVV

-210 AWLLRQDLRIVHEY
+210 VWLLRQDLRTVHEF

-298 ATAKTVVDYQ
+298 ATAKTVVDYK
-308 VIESKTST
+308 VVGT
-316 EMTLPDDE
+316 PE
-324 TLYVVD
+324 TLKTTPSDEVVVNETAPLVEVD
-330 GNIVEKQ
+330 SEKPLLVEDEMNPIVEDKKTPLIIIDGQ
-337 DVKKLKTEEIQSIKI
+337 ISTKKLDEIDAK
-352 LKKEE
+352 
-357 ATSKWGTQ
+357 A
-365 GANGVIEITTDRT
+365 
-378 KVHEAVMKSDDDNK
+378 
-392 LYVVD
+392 
-397 GNVVSKESAMELVT
+397 
-411 ENIEAVSVLSGE
+411 IEAISVLPAE
-423 SATKLWGSKGE
+423 TAMKLWGKKGE
-434 NGVIV
+434 NGAVT
-439 ITTKTK
+439 ITMK
-445 TDAEGTKGD
+445 KGD
-454 DDEKTFEIVEKMPEF
+454 DDEKAFQHVEKMPVF
-469 PGGDKALLEF
+469 PGGDMAMMEF

-492 KGLQGRVVVGFVV
+492 KELQGRVVVSFVV
-505 EKDGSLSDVKTAK
+505 EKDGSLSDVKVAK
-518 SVDPLLDE
+518 SVDPQLDE
-526 EAMRVVKSMPKWLPG
+526 EALRVVKSMPNWTPG
-541 KQNGK
+541 MQNGK
-546 SVRVKFNVP
+546 TVRVKYYVP
-555 ILFKLNKSDEKTD
+555 ISYRLNGSATKTD
-568 GQTALALRPAD
+568 GQTAPALRPAD

-584 PSASSGERIFEVV
+584 PSASSGEKLFEVV

-609 MMEYLSSNVKY
+609 MMEFLSSNVKY

-634 VQFIVEKDGT
+634 VGFIVEKDGT
-644 ISNAKVVKSNRFVL
+644 VSNAKVVKSNKYTMVEIEKDG
-658 AQVPTEG
+658 T
-665 GVVTKLETSE
+665 VVKKLETSE
-675 GPVIHELEAE
+675 GAAIQELKAE

-690 KEMPKWTPGKQN
+690 QSMPKWTPGKQK

-711 IPVSFRLQ
+711 LPVSFRLQ

>member
-58 RTVEVGSMPQ
+58 RTVEVASMPQ

-80 IVEDEGP
+80 IVEDEDS
-87 NSMGTILAVVYLLGV
+87 NSMGTTLAVVYLLGV
-102 AFCLARTS
+102 TFCLARTS

-132 RGNVGGMRLFVA
+132 HGDIGGMKLFVA
-144 EDEKVKPF
+144 DDAKVKPF
-152 SWMRS
+152 SWMRT
-157 VVLSRKDYEQDLAD
+157 VVLSRKDYENDLAD
-171 GADGH
+171 GARGQ

-210 AWLLRQDLRIVHEY
+210 VWLLRQDLRTVHEF

-298 ATAKTVVDYQ
+298 ATAKTVVDYK
-308 VIESKTST
+308 VV
-316 EMTLPDDE
+316 EMPETAEAAATDDDK
-324 TLYVVD
+324 LYVVD
-330 GNIVEKQ
+330 GNIV
-337 DVKKLKTEEIQSIKI
+337 
-352 LKKEE
+352 
-357 ATSKWGTQ
+357 
-365 GANGVIEITTDRT
+365 
-378 KVHEAVMKSDDDNK
+378 
-392 LYVVD
+392 
-397 GNVVSKESAMELVT
+397 SKESVMELVS
-411 ENIEAVSVLSGE
+411 EEIEAISVISGE
-423 SATKLWGSKGE
+423 TATKLWGSKGA
-434 NGVIV
+434 NGVIM
-439 ITTKTK
+439 ITTKGADASESK
-445 TDAEGTKGD
+445 AEKAIDNSSEKALATDSVLMIPE
-454 DDEKTFEIVEKMPEF
+454 EMPSF
-469 PGGDKALLEF
+469 PGGVMALMEF
-479 LSKNIKYPVEAQK
+479 LQKNVKYPVEAQK
-492 KGLQGRVVVGFVV
+492 KGVQGRVLVSFVV
-505 EKDGSLSDVKTAK
+505 EKDGSLSEIKTVK

-526 EAMRVVKSMPKWLPG
+526 EALRVVKSMPNWTPG
-541 KQNGK
+541 KQKGK
-546 SVRVKFNVP
+546 AVRVKYNVP
-555 ILFKLNKSDEKTD
+555 ISFKLTGTNTD
-568 GQTALALRPAD
+568 GQAAPAAGTGNALETDILKAPLLET
-579 SPTAQ
+579 SEKGVFAQ
-584 PSASSGERIFEVV
+584 V
-597 EQMPEF
+597 EQMPHFAGGDKALMEF
-603 PGGMKA
+603 LA
-609 MMEYLSSNVKY
+609 QNVRY
-620 PVEAQKMGEQGRVI
+620 PKEAVDSGWQGRV
-634 VQFIVEKDGT
+634 VVSFIVEKDGSLSEIKT
-644 ISNAKVVKSNRFVL
+644 VKSVKPVL
-658 AQVPTEG
+658 DE
-665 GVVTKLETSE
+665 
-675 GPVIHELEAE
+675 EAV
-685 ALRVV
+685 RVV
-690 KEMPKWTPGKQN
+690 NAMPKWTPGKHN
-702 GKPVRVKYN
+702 GNAVRVKYN

>member
-58 RTVEVGSMPQ
+58 RTVEVASMPQ
-68 PTASVGMAEVGE
+68 PTASVGMGEVGE
-80 IVEDEGP
+80 IVEDEDS
-87 NSMGTILAVVYLLGV
+87 NSMGTTLAVVYLLGV

-132 RGNVGGMRLFVA
+132 HGDIGGMRLFVA
-144 EDEKVKPF
+144 DDAKVKPF
-152 SWMRS
+152 SWMRT
-157 VVLSRKDYEQDLAD
+157 VVLSRKDYENDLAD
-171 GADGH
+171 GARGQ

-197 VDAIV
+197 VDMVV

-210 AWLLRQDLRIVHEY
+210 VWLLRQDLRTVHEY

-308 VIESKTST
+308 VVGT
-316 EMTLPDDE
+316 PE
-324 TLYVVD
+324 TLKTTPSDEVVV
-330 GNIVEKQ
+330 NETAPIVEVDSENPLLVEDEMNPIVEDKKTPLVVIDGQ
-337 DVKKLKTEEIQSIKI
+337 ISTKKLDEIDAK
-352 LKKEE
+352 
-357 ATSKWGTQ
+357 A
-365 GANGVIEITTDRT
+365 
-378 KVHEAVMKSDDDNK
+378 
-392 LYVVD
+392 
-397 GNVVSKESAMELVT
+397 
-411 ENIEAVSVLSGE
+411 IEAISVIPAE
-423 SATKLWGSKGE
+423 TAMKLWGSKGE
-434 NGVIV
+434 NGAVT
-439 ITTKTK
+439 ITMK
-445 TDAEGTKGD
+445 KGD
-454 DDEKTFEIVEKMPEF
+454 DDEKAFQHVEKMPVF
-469 PGGDKALLEF
+469 PGGDMAMMEF

-492 KGLQGRVVVGFVV
+492 KGLQGRVVVSFVV
-505 EKDGSLSDVKTAK
+505 EKDGSLSDVKVAK
-518 SVDPLLDE
+518 SVDPQLDE
-526 EAMRVVKSMPKWLPG
+526 EALRVVKSMPNWTPG
-541 KQNGK
+541 MQNGK
-546 SVRVKFNVP
+546 TVRVKYYVP
-555 ILFKLNKSDEKTD
+555 ISYRLNGPATKTD
-568 GQTALALRPAD
+568 GQTAPAPRPAD

-584 PSASSGERIFEVV
+584 PSASSGEKVFEVV
-597 EQMPEF
+597 EQMPAF
-603 PGGMKA
+603 PGGDRA
-609 MMEYLSSNVKY
+609 LMEYLSNNVKY
-620 PVEAQKMGEQGRVI
+620 PVEALEKGEQGRVI
-634 VQFIVEKDGT
+634 VGFVVEKDGT
-644 ISNAKVVKSNRFVL
+644 ISNAKVVKSNSYVL
-658 AQVPTEG
+658 EQVSKDG
-665 GVVTKLETSE
+665 GVVTKLEKTEYSA
-675 GPVIHELEAE
+675 GPALEAE
-685 ALRVV
+685 ALRVAQL
-690 KEMPKWTPGKQN
+690 MPKWTPGKQK

>member
-68 PTASVGMAEVGE
+68 PTASVGMAEVE

-87 NSMGTILAVVYLLGV
+87 NSMGTTLAVVYLLGL

-117 RLIARCREVA
+117 RLVARCREVA

-132 RGNVGGMRLFVA
+132 HGNIGGMRLFVA
-144 EDEKVKPF
+144 DDEKVKPF
-152 SWMRS
+152 SWMRT
-157 VVLSRKDYEQDLAD
+157 VVLSRKDYENDLAD
-171 GADGH
+171 GARGQ

-197 VDAIV
+197 VDMVV

-210 AWLLRQDLRIVHEY
+210 VWLLRQDLRTVHEY

-308 VIESKTST
+308 VVGT
-316 EMTLPDDE
+316 PE
-324 TLYVVD
+324 TLKTTPSDEVVVNETSPLVEVDSENPLLVEDEMNPMVEDKKTPLVVID
-330 GNIVEKQ
+330 GQIST
-337 DVKKLKTEEIQSIKI
+337 KKLDEIDAK
-352 LKKEE
+352 
-357 ATSKWGTQ
+357 A
-365 GANGVIEITTDRT
+365 
-378 KVHEAVMKSDDDNK
+378 
-392 LYVVD
+392 
-397 GNVVSKESAMELVT
+397 
-411 ENIEAVSVLSGE
+411 IEAISVIQAE
-423 SATKLWGSKGE
+423 TATKLWGSKGE
-434 NGVIV
+434 NGAVM
-439 ITTKTK
+439 ITMK
-445 TDAEGTKGD
+445 KGD
-454 DDEKTFEIVEKMPEF
+454 DDKAFEHVEKMPVF
-469 PGGDKALLEF
+469 PGGDMAMMEF

-492 KGLQGRVVVGFVV
+492 KELQGRVVVSFVV
-505 EKDGSLSDVKTAK
+505 EKDGSLSDVKVAK
-518 SVDPLLDE
+518 SVDPQLDE
-526 EAMRVVKSMPKWLPG
+526 EALRVVKSMPNWTPG
-541 KQNGK
+541 MHNGK
-546 SVRVKFNVP
+546 AVRVKYYVP
-555 ILFKLNKSDEKTD
+555 ISYQLNGPAAKTD
-568 GQTALALRPAD
+568 GQTAPAPRPAD

-584 PSASSGERIFEVV
+584 PSAFSGEKVFDVV
-597 EQMPEF
+597 EDFPKF
-603 PGGMKA
+603 PGGDRALMDFLA
-609 MMEYLSSNVKY
+609 NNVKY
-620 PVEAQKMGEQGRVI
+620 PVEAQEKGEQGRVI
-634 VQFIVEKDGT
+634 VGFVVEKDGT
-644 ISNAKVVKSNRFVL
+644 ISNAKVAKSNSYAMVEIEKDG
-658 AQVPTEG
+658 T
-665 GVVTKLETSE
+665 VVKKLEKTEYSAD
-675 GPVIHELEAE
+675 PALEAE

-690 KEMPKWTPGKQN
+690 QSMPKWTPGKQK

>member
-58 RTVEVGSMPQ
+58 RTVEVSSMPQ
-68 PTASVGMAEVGE
+68 PMASVGMAEVGE
-80 IVEDEGP
+80 IVEDEDS
-87 NSMGTILAVVYLLGV
+87 NSMGTTLAFVYLLGV

-132 RGNVGGMRLFVA
+132 HGNIGGMRLFVA
-144 EDEKVKPF
+144 DDEKVKPF
-152 SWMRS
+152 SWMRT
-157 VVLSRKDYEQDLAD
+157 VVLSRKDYENDLAD
-171 GADGH
+171 GARGQ

-197 VDAIV
+197 VDMVV

-210 AWLLRQDLRIVHEY
+210 VWLLRQDLRTVHEY

-308 VIESKTST
+308 VVGT
-316 EMTLPDDE
+316 PE
-324 TLYVVD
+324 TLKTTPSDEVVVNETSPLVEVDSENPLLVEDEMNPMVEDKKTPLVVID
-330 GNIVEKQ
+330 GQIST
-337 DVKKLKTEEIQSIKI
+337 KKLDEIDAK
-352 LKKEE
+352 
-357 ATSKWGTQ
+357 A
-365 GANGVIEITTDRT
+365 
-378 KVHEAVMKSDDDNK
+378 
-392 LYVVD
+392 
-397 GNVVSKESAMELVT
+397 
-411 ENIEAVSVLSGE
+411 IEAISVIQAE
-423 SATKLWGSKGE
+423 TATKLWGSKGE
-434 NGVIV
+434 NGAVM
-439 ITTKTK
+439 ITMK
-445 TDAEGTKGD
+445 KGD
-454 DDEKTFEIVEKMPEF
+454 DDEKAFQHVEKMPVF
-469 PGGDKALLEF
+469 PGGDMAMMEF

-492 KGLQGRVVVGFVV
+492 KELQGRVVVSFVV
-505 EKDGSLSDVKTAK
+505 EKDGSLSDVQVAK
-518 SVDPLLDE
+518 SVDPQLDE
-526 EAMRVVKSMPKWLPG
+526 EALRVVKSMPNWTPG
-541 KQNGK
+541 MHNGK
-546 SVRVKFNVP
+546 AVRVKYYVP
-555 ILFKLNKSDEKTD
+555 ISYRLNGPAAKTD
-568 GQTALALRPAD
+568 GQTAPAPRPAD

-584 PSASSGERIFEVV
+584 PSAFSGEKVFDVV
-597 EQMPEF
+597 EDFPKF
-603 PGGMKA
+603 PGGDRALMDFLA
-609 MMEYLSSNVKY
+609 NNVKY
-620 PVEAQKMGEQGRVI
+620 PVEAQEKGEQGRVI
-634 VQFIVEKDGT
+634 VGFVVEKDGT
-644 ISNAKVVKSNRFVL
+644 ISNAKVVKSNRYTLVEIEKDG
-658 AQVPTEG
+658 A
-665 GVVTKLETSE
+665 VVKKLETSE
-675 GPVIHELEAE
+675 GAAIHELEAE

-690 KEMPKWTPGKQN
+690 QSMPKWTPGKQK

>member
-1 MTTFLH
+1 
-7 YDLKVALLI
+7 
-16 AVFYMFYRLLAAR
+16 
-29 ETFHRLNRM
+29 
-38 VLLASLALSLLLPL
+38 LLASVVLSLALPL

-58 RTVEVGSMPQ
+58 RTVEVDSMPQ
-68 PTASVGMAEVGE
+68 PMASVGVPEVGE
-80 IVEDEGP
+80 IVADEP
-87 NSMGTILAVVYLLGV
+87 SNTPATALAVVYLLGV

-110 INIWSVR
+110 VHILSVR
-117 RLIARCREVA
+117 RLIARCREVPM
-127 VPSYI
+127 PSYI
-132 RGNVGGMRLFVA
+132 HDNVGGMRLFVA
-144 EDEKVKPF
+144 EDENVKPF

-157 VVLSRKDYEQDLAD
+157 VVLSRKDYEDDLAD
-171 GADGH
+171 GARGH

-197 VDAIV
+197 VDLIV

-210 AWLLRQDLRIVHEY
+210 VWLLRQDLRIVHEY

-250 DAGYSVANGISMSSI
+250 DAGYSVANGISLSSI

-378 KVHEAVMKSDDDNK
+378 KVHEAVMKSDDDDK

-397 GNVVSKESAMELVT
+397 GNIASKEIVDALVK
-411 ENIEAVSVLSGE
+411 EEIEAVSVLTGE
-423 SATKLWGSKGE
+423 TATKLWGSKGA
-434 NGVIV
+434 NGVIM
-439 ITTKTK
+439 ITTKGANVSEKAVAIDSVMQIPEEMPSFPGGVPALIEFLQKNVKYPVEAQKKGVEGRVVVSFVVEKDGSLTEIKTVRSVDPLLDEEAVRVVSAMPKWEPGKQKGKPVRVKYNVPISFKLTGSATK
-445 TDAEGTKGD
+445 TDGQTAPALSPADAPTAQSSSE
-454 DDEKTFEIVEKMPEF
+454 ERIFEVVEKMPEF
-469 PGGDKALLEF
+469 PGGAKALMEYI
-479 LSKNIKYPVEAQK
+479 SYNVRYPKEAQ
-492 KGLQGRVVVGFVV
+492 
-505 EKDGSLSDVKTAK
+505 ES
-518 SVDPLLDE
+518 
-526 EAMRVVKSMPKWLPG
+526 
-541 KQNGK
+541 
-546 SVRVKFNVP
+546 
-555 ILFKLNKSDEKTD
+555 
-568 GQTALALRPAD
+568 
-579 SPTAQ
+579 
-584 PSASSGERIFEVV
+584 
-597 EQMPEF
+597 
-603 PGGMKA
+603 
-609 MMEYLSSNVKY
+609 
-620 PVEAQKMGEQGRVI
+620 GEQGRVI
-634 VQFIVEKDGT
+634 VGFIVEKDGT
-644 ISNAKVVKSNRFVL
+644 ISNARVVRSNRFVL
-658 AQVPTEG
+658 AQVQKDG
-665 GVVTKLETSE
+665 GIVTKVETAEVSAR
-675 GPVIHELEAE
+675 HELETE
-685 ALRVV
+685 ALRVINA
-690 KEMPKWTPGKQN
+690 MPKWTPGKQN
-702 GKPVRVKYN
+702 GNAV
-711 IPVSFRLQ
+711 

>member
-58 RTVEVGSMPQ
+58 RTVEVASMPQ

-80 IVEDEGP
+80 IVEDEDS
-87 NSMGTILAVVYLLGV
+87 NSMGTTLAVVYLLGV

-132 RGNVGGMRLFVA
+132 HGDIGGMRLFVA
-144 EDEKVKPF
+144 DDAKVKPF
-152 SWMRS
+152 SWMRT
-157 VVLSRKDYEQDLAD
+157 VVLSRKDYENDLAD
-171 GADGH
+171 GARGQ

-197 VDAIV
+197 VDMVV

-210 AWLLRQDLRIVHEY
+210 VWLLRQDLRTVHEF

-298 ATAKTVVDYQ
+298 ATAKTVVDYK
-308 VIESKTST
+308 VVGTPETPNTTPSDEVVVNETAPLVEVDSENSLLVED
-316 EMTLPDDE
+316 EMNP
-324 TLYVVD
+324 
-330 GNIVEKQ
+330 IVEDKKTPLIIIDGQ
-337 DVKKLKTEEIQSIKI
+337 ISTKKLDEIDAK
-352 LKKEE
+352 
-357 ATSKWGTQ
+357 A
-365 GANGVIEITTDRT
+365 
-378 KVHEAVMKSDDDNK
+378 
-392 LYVVD
+392 
-397 GNVVSKESAMELVT
+397 
-411 ENIEAVSVLSGE
+411 IEAISVIPAE
-423 SATKLWGSKGE
+423 TAMKLWGKKGE
-434 NGVIV
+434 NGAVT
-439 ITTKTK
+439 ITMK
-445 TDAEGTKGD
+445 KGD
-454 DDEKTFEIVEKMPEF
+454 DDEKAFHHVEKMPEF
-469 PGGDKALLEF
+469 PGGDMAMMEF

-492 KGLQGRVVVGFVV
+492 KELQGRVVVSFVV
-505 EKDGSLSDVKTAK
+505 EKDGSLSDVKVAK
-518 SVDPLLDE
+518 SVDPQLDE
-526 EAMRVVKSMPKWLPG
+526 EALRVVKSMPNWTPG
-541 KQNGK
+541 MQNGK
-546 SVRVKFNVP
+546 AVRVKYYVP
-555 ILFKLNKSDEKTD
+555 ISYRLNGPAVKTD
-568 GQTALALRPAD
+568 GQTAPTPRPAD

-584 PSASSGERIFEVV
+584 PSASSGEKPYEVV

-634 VQFIVEKDGT
+634 VGFIVEKDGT
-644 ISNAKVVKSNRFVL
+644 VSNAKVVKSNRFVL

-690 KEMPKWTPGKQN
+690 QSMPKWTPGKQK

-711 IPVSFRLQ
+711 LPVSFRLQ